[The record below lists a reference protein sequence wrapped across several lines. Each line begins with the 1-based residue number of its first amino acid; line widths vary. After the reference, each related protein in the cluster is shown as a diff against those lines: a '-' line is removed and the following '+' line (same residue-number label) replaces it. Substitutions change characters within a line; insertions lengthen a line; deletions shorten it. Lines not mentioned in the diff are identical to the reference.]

1 MMAGI
6 PGGRQSPGAAEAV
19 YRFPSCPLCASVV
32 NLSSVT
38 SGIISELFLAQ
49 QRNKPGQ
56 ILGDRK
62 TALAQ
67 LILNERRE
75 PFT

>member
-6 PGGRQSPGAAEAV
+6 PGGRQSKRQSPGAFLNFLRV
-19 YRFPSCPLCASVV
+19 LCASVV

-38 SGIISELFLAQ
+38 SGISSELSLAQ

-62 TALAQ
+62 TALA
-67 LILNERRE
+67 
-75 PFT
+75 